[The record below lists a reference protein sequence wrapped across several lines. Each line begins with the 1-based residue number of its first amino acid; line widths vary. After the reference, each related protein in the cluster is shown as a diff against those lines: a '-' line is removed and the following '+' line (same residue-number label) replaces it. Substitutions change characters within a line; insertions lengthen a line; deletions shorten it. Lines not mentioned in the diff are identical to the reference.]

1 MTTVKAKFQLQE
13 IRQYMSYG
21 NVINQ
26 NKTLIF
32 RPVYDERIP
41 EDIRFQKFTPSGQFE
56 MQVNGPALEFFK
68 LGKYYYFDAS
78 EVNPEGEQ

>member
-1 MTTVKAKFQLQE
+1 MTIIRAKFQLQE

-21 NVINQ
+21 SNNSSQ

-32 RPVYDERIP
+32 RPVYDEKIP

-68 LGKYYYFDAS
+68 LGKYYYFDAT
-78 EVNPEGEQ
+78 EVPEAA